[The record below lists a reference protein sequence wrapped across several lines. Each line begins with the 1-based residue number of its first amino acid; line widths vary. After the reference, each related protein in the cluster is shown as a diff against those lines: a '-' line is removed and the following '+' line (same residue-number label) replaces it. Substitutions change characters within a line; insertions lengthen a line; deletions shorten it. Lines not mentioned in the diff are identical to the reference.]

1 LYFLTYCVYSRFGQE
16 RWLPQVSLE
25 RFLASGNGFADKLKV
40 KAILL
45 VFIGGA
51 LGSVCRFWWSGLVA
65 RRFGE
70 IFPLGT
76 LVVNLVA
83 SAAIGLISRSLLHF
97 GATDLTTAAQQFLVV
112 GICGGLSTFSSLS
125 LQTWN
130 LMVER
135 R

>member
-1 LYFLTYCVYSRFGQE
+1 
-16 RWLPQVSLE
+16 
-25 RFLASGNGFADKLKV
+25 V
-40 KAILL
+40 KAIFL

-51 LGSVCRFWWSGLVA
+51 LGSVLRFWWSGFIA

-76 LVVNLVA
+76 LAVNLTA
-83 SAAIGLISRSLLHF
+83 SVAIGLISRWLLHF
-97 GATDLTTAAQQFLVV
+97 GATDLTIAAQQLLVV

-130 LMVER
+130 LMLER
-135 R
+135 RWLAALANIVVSTASCLLAVAVGWILAKFIVT

>member
-1 LYFLTYCVYSRFGQE
+1 
-16 RWLPQVSLE
+16 
-25 RFLASGNGFADKLKV
+25 
-40 KAILL
+40 
-45 VFIGGA
+45 
-51 LGSVCRFWWSGLVA
+51 LVA

-83 SAAIGLISRSLLHF
+83 STAIGLISRSLLQF
-97 GATDLTTAAQQFLVV
+97 GTTDLTTAAQQFLVT

-135 R
+135 RWLAALANIIISTAGCLLAVAVGWNLAKFIIT